1 MKIVNRQLQQTAS
14 ISAEQGT
21 DFKELR
27 RLMLWLAGLIL
38 VIFIAVELTVDFT
51 VRHISFENEA
61 RLFGA
66 PMWSRLVGTTTDDA
80 RLTDLQPLLDALIAD
95 PSVPP
100 LPYRLTVIQN
110 PNPNAFAFP
119 GGTIGVTSGLLDM
132 VHEDIERAFVLAHEL
147 GHFHDRAHL
156 RGLGRAIG
164 LSVAFAVVF
173 GGDMGAESVVRIM
186 QHVVARGYSR
196 HQESEADEY
205 GITLVHRT
213 YGRTDGVDQL
223 FQLLRAE
230 GSPPE
235 WTYMFSTHPS
245 PSHRIEELEIFA
257 KSLPLN

>member
-1 MKIVNRQLQQTAS
+1 MKIVNRQPQQTANV
-14 ISAEQGT
+14 SAEQGT

-38 VIFIAVELTVDFT
+38 VIFIVVELTVDLT
-51 VRHISFENEA
+51 VRHISFETEA

-66 PMWSRLVGTTTDDA
+66 PLWSRLAGVTTNDA
-80 RLTDLQPLLDALIAD
+80 RLADLQPLLESLVAD

-100 LPYRLTVIQN
+100 LPYKLTVIEN
-110 PNPNAFAFP
+110 PKPNAFAFP
-119 GGTIGVTSGLLDM
+119 GGTIGVTSGLLDV

-164 LSVAFAVVF
+164 LSVAFTIVF

-186 QHVVARGYSR
+186 QHVVERGYSR

-205 GITLVHRT
+205 GIALVHRV
-213 YGRTDGVDQL
+213 YKRTDGVDRL
-223 FQLLRAE
+223 FQLLKEE
-230 GSPPE
+230 GTPPE

-245 PSHRIEELEIFA
+245 PSHRIKELEAFS
-257 KSLPLN
+257 KTLPNQ